1 MAELKQDPSQAL
13 LSLLY
18 PLLGG
23 EANVASITRRG
34 NRISAQLKDESLA
47 DPAALAALPSTAAVS
62 VKNGRLRLELTEQA
76 YEKSKKENL
85 LMASKYDGL
94 ARIIIQNVGGKSN
107 IVSLTHCMTRLRF
120 KLQDESKANTDVLK
134 ETDGIVTVIQS
145 GGQYMVVIGQQVADV
160 YDAVCTVGHITPG
173 GAVDDNGNATGSAEA
188 PKEKQSLFNAF
199 VSIVTTVF
207 APCLGVLAATG
218 IVKGFISL
226 FVAIGVLSNTSGT
239 YNILYSL
246 GDSFFYFM
254 PMLLA
259 YTASKKFGLP
269 ELEGMTIGAALL
281 YPYLSTTSGMDISNL
296 FGIPV
301 VMPASG
307 NYTSSVLPIVC
318 AIAFAAWFEKKYKKF
333 IPDSCKLFFV
343 PLITCGVTFILTLW
357 IIGPITSLLGDG
369 LGIALNAI
377 ANFNGIL
384 LGAVGVY
391 IMVSLK
397 EGMPA
402 VQLFSKNI
410 GWSIIF
416 ILAAALSIADAM
428 AAESTGISAWLVE
441 LITPVVQ
448 GKSPLVL
455 TAVMCVVGMA
465 LTNVANNIA
474 TAAMLT
480 PIAYSVGIACGA
492 NPAALAVCVLLA
504 TNMGM
509 ATPPA
514 SAPAAIVHG
523 EKEWIP
529 GSDAVKYGLVCC
541 GITLVLI
548 LAVIFPMAN
557 VMF

>member
-1 MAELKQDPSQAL
+1 MIFLAMCAL
-13 LSLLY
+13 VIMVSCAAATMVIFPLIKEICRLY
-18 PLLGG
+18 GVKPGSKW
-23 EANVASITRRG
+23 ASITLVG
-34 NRISAQLKDESLA
+34 TICVGCSFYMLLPFKSL
-47 DPAALAALPSTAAVS
+47 PAVVFSSYTQMSGGDSIALVPYLAIVVVITAITMALLLVLMKFVLRCDVS
-62 VKNGRLRLELTEQA
+62 VIASSNKSMEELP
-76 YEKSKKENL
+76 
-85 LMASKYDGL
+85 
-94 ARIIIQNVGGKSN
+94 
-107 IVSLTHCMTRLRF
+107 
-120 KLQDESKANTDVLK
+120 KLSRYQKFIMVFF
-134 ETDGIVTVIQS
+134 VTVI
-145 GGQYMVVIGQQVADV
+145 VLL
-160 YDAVCTVGHITPG
+160 
-173 GAVDDNGNATGSAEA
+173 
-188 PKEKQSLFNAF
+188 LF
-199 VSIVTTVF
+199 
-207 APCLGVLAATG
+207 P
-218 IVKGFISL
+218 
-226 FVAIGVLSNTSGT
+226 
-239 YNILYSL
+239 
-246 GDSFFYFM
+246 
-254 PMLLA
+254 
-259 YTASKKFGLP
+259 
-269 ELEGMTIGAALL
+269 
-281 YPYLSTTSGMDISNL
+281 
-296 FGIPV
+296 
-301 VMPASG
+301 
-307 NYTSSVLPIVC
+307 SSVP
-318 AIAFAAWFEKKYKKF
+318 K
-333 IPDSCKLFFV
+333 
-343 PLITCGVTFILTLW
+343 TFIVSTV
-357 IIGPITSLLGDG
+357 
-369 LGIALNAI
+369 LNNVGAT
-377 ANFNGIL
+377 GIL

>member
-1 MAELKQDPSQAL
+1 MSTQLNAQQGLTNLTPIKVIHILISLAIMVCFKFVPAAEPLTPLGVEVIGIFLGMLYGWLIANDSFWPSIFGLLFLGLSSYSTVPAVLRDGFGNSTVLLLFFFFAFTNIISAAGITEYIARWIVSRKVVQGRPYLLTLMIFLAMCAL
-13 LSLLY
+13 VIMVSCAAATMVIFPLIKEICRLY
-18 PLLGG
+18 GVKPGSKW
-23 EANVASITRRG
+23 ASITLVG
-34 NRISAQLKDESLA
+34 TICVGCSFYMLLPFKSL
-47 DPAALAALPSTAAVS
+47 PAVVFSSYTQMSGGDSIALVPYLAIVVVITAITMALLLVLMKFVLRCDVS
-62 VKNGRLRLELTEQA
+62 VIASSNKSMEELPKLSRYQKFIMVFFVA
-76 YEKSKKENL
+76 VIVL
-85 LMASKYDGL
+85 LLFPSFVPKTFIVSTVL
-94 ARIIIQNVGGKSN
+94 NNVG
-107 IVSLTHCMTRLRF
+107 
-120 KLQDESKANTDVLK
+120 
-134 ETDGIVTVIQS
+134 
-145 GGQYMVVIGQQVADV
+145 
-160 YDAVCTVGHITPG
+160 
-173 GAVDDNGNATGSAEA
+173 AT
-188 PKEKQSLFNAF
+188 
-199 VSIVTTVF
+199 
-207 APCLGVLAATG
+207 
-218 IVKGFISL
+218 
-226 FVAIGVLSNTSGT
+226 
-239 YNILYSL
+239 
-246 GDSFFYFM
+246 
-254 PMLLA
+254 
-259 YTASKKFGLP
+259 
-269 ELEGMTIGAALL
+269 
-281 YPYLSTTSGMDISNL
+281 
-296 FGIPV
+296 
-301 VMPASG
+301 
-307 NYTSSVLPIVC
+307 
-318 AIAFAAWFEKKYKKF
+318 
-333 IPDSCKLFFV
+333 
-343 PLITCGVTFILTLW
+343 
-357 IIGPITSLLGDG
+357 
-369 LGIALNAI
+369 
-377 ANFNGIL
+377 GIL

-455 TAVMCVVGMA
+455 TAVMCVVGMG